1 MTTRDILLWVVL
13 PYVAGAVF
21 VIGHLWRYRYDRFGW
36 TTRSSQVYESRL
48 LRAGSP
54 MFHIGILMVIGGH
67 VVGLLVPRAWLEA
80 VGVTEHA
87 YHLVATWAGTIAAV
101 LTLAGLAILVY
112 RRRTVGPVFLATTR
126 MDKLMYVVLG
136 ATLAFGTAATV
147 MFQVLGDAYDY
158 RGSVAPWVRG
168 LLTFRPD
175 PALMT
180 DVPLAFRLHI
190 LCALALF
197 GLWPFTRLVHVF
209 STPLGYLTRPYIVY
223 RTRDAARLGSRTPR
237 RGWERVERPGAP
249 R

>member
-21 VIGHLWRYRYDRFGW
+21 VVGHLWRYRYDRFGW

-67 VVGLLVPRAWLEA
+67 VVGLLIPRTWLEA

-147 MFQVLGDAYDY
+147 LFQVLGDAYDY
-158 RGSVAPWVRG
+158 RGSVSPWVRG
-168 LLTFRPD
+168 LLTFQPD
-175 PALMT
+175 PALMA
-180 DVPLAFRLHI
+180 DVPVAFQLHI

-209 STPLGYLTRPYIVY
+209 SAPLGYVTRPYIVY
-223 RTRDAARLGSRTPR
+223 RTRDDDRLGNRAPR

>member
-1 MTTRDILLWVVL
+1 MSTRDLLLWVVL

-21 VIGHLWRYRYDRFGW
+21 VVGHLWRYRYDRFGW

-80 VGVTEHA
+80 VGVSEHV
-87 YHLVATWAGTIAAV
+87 YHLGATWMGTLAAV
-101 LTLAGLAILVY
+101 LTLAGLAILIY

-136 ATLAFGTAATV
+136 GTLALGTTATV
-147 MFQVLGDAYDY
+147 MFQLLGDAYDY
-158 RGSVAPWVRG
+158 RGSVSPWVRS
-168 LLTFRPD
+168 LLTFQPD
-175 PALMT
+175 PSLMAH
-180 DVPLAFRLHI
+180 VPLAFQLHI

-197 GLWPFTRLVHVF
+197 ALWPFTRLVHVF
-209 STPLGYLTRPYIVY
+209 SAPLGYLTRPYIVY
-223 RTRDAARLGSRTPR
+223 RTRDTAGLGSRNPR
-237 RGWERVERPGAP
+237 RGWERAERPGAP